1 MDRQVCLL
9 RDNVL
14 TDRLSFA
21 PLIVAQSSNS
31 RYIDSDHYDW
41 VTLNARIIQQINQ
54 NFALQYETSYQYM
67 DIDPKG
73 FNGNRAAS
81 GSYYKL
87 TFAPTF
93 KMQNVTDFFERPE
106 IRFLPL
112 DALGQIAG

>member
-1 MDRQVCLL
+1 
-9 RDNVL
+9 
-14 TDRLSFA
+14 
-21 PLIVAQSSNS
+21 
-31 RYIDSDHYDW
+31 
-41 VTLNARIIQQINQ
+41 
-54 NFALQYETSYQYM
+54 M

-106 IRFLPL
+106 IRFFATWMRWDKSL
-112 DALGQIAG
+112 DDYSSTDTFAAPDTIARGRYSSRPARNLVLKACLFD

>member
-1 MDRQVCLL
+1 
-9 RDNVL
+9 
-14 TDRLSFA
+14 
-21 PLIVAQSSNS
+21 
-31 RYIDSDHYDW
+31 
-41 VTLNARIIQQINQ
+41 
-54 NFALQYETSYQYM
+54 M

-106 IRFLPL
+106 IRFFATWMRWDKSL
-112 DALGQIAG
+112 DDYSSTDTFGSAGYHSAGTLFFGTQLETWF